1 MGEYEA
7 IFKRKSVRKYQ
18 EEPITVAELEEVYEL
33 ISRHP
38 KLYNIDMELHLVED
52 GSQFLDLLKG
62 VIGSY
67 GKIIAPHYLI
77 ATSEIKEGYLENVGY
92 ALEYIVLKMTEMGL
106 GTCYIGGLYEKK
118 NVKKIIKMKD
128 SHQPVIVVAFGY
140 PKDATDYIKLI
151 IGSKRR
157 MELEKFC
164 FGDFDNTWRFIMDA
178 VRLSPS
184 AMNSQP
190 WRFYKNQNVIDMYI
204 KSSKN
209 IFHMIEMNR
218 IDAGIALQHLNIAAR
233 YFDINLNFKR
243 LANKEKEGCIYI
255 TSIIEKE

>member
-38 KLYNIDMELHLVED
+38 KLYNIDMELHLVEN

-106 GTCYIGGLYEKK
+106 GTCYIGGLYDKK
-118 NVKKIIKMKD
+118 NVK
-128 SHQPVIVVAFGY
+128 
-140 PKDATDYIKLI
+140 
-151 IGSKRR
+151 R
-157 MELEKFC
+157 
-164 FGDFDNTWRFIMDA
+164 
-178 VRLSPS
+178 
-184 AMNSQP
+184 
-190 WRFYKNQNVIDMYI
+190 
-204 KSSKN
+204 
-209 IFHMIEMNR
+209 
-218 IDAGIALQHLNIAAR
+218 
-233 YFDINLNFKR
+233 
-243 LANKEKEGCIYI
+243 
-255 TSIIEKE
+255 